1 MLNIPA
7 QMEDYV
13 ANYQGGDC
21 FFAQPRDMLSTPVR
35 VLGMGASTDNFE
47 RFMAS
52 FTSRFGTEPDI
63 TLHQVTPPQCPVVNA
78 VRHLMTAAAD
88 GSQSLTIASTLLP
101 AGGTLN
107 GQVAGG
113 HGRHLDLLFVSDKGE
128 TFKLTSLVKDGT
140 FSVQFGRKTM
150 PATGEPLPQI
160 LLLIASNKELASLS
174 ALNER
179 QSQPAELVFPALL
192 EEAAQGAD
200 VSMEVRYFKI
210 ER

>member
-13 ANYQGGDC
+13 VSYQGGDC

-52 FTSRFGTEPDI
+52 FTSRFGTEPSI

-88 GSQSLTIASTLLP
+88 SSQSLTIASTLLP
-101 AGGTLN
+101 AGGALN
-107 GQVAGG
+107 GDVAGG

-160 LLLIASNKELASLS
+160 LLLSPEILLPPSQILLLPSQVLLLS
-174 ALNER
+174 PPILLLLPLILLLNLR
-179 QSQPAELVFPALL
+179 
-192 EEAAQGAD
+192 
-200 VSMEVRYFKI
+200 I
-210 ER
+210 C